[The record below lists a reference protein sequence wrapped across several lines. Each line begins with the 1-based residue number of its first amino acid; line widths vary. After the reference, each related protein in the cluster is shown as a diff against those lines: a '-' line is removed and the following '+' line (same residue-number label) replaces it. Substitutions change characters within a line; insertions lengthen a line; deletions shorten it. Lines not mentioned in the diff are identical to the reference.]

1 MAQNNQ
7 QIQLAKQA
15 EQAVRAKRAVTAQ
28 QAERAKQASRAIRID
43 ELKYLRQQNPQVE
56 TFLSNY
62 NDPTELNSFIDAL
75 TNREAV
81 SKKFGETWGTI
92 STASGTVAVLSFA
105 GALITQAVGALLA
118 PVTGGASALAAH
130 IITPALVKV
139 GAVAAVPSLPAQ
151 IDVLYNTGI
160 KPIVS
165 GKPKEAAINTL
176 INIGETMDFVTNP
189 IKGLVYEGGEG
200 FAKATGLAKGGRVN
214 YDFDTGSIIAD
225 MLLEV
230 VIDPMNWLDLGVG
243 VTVANVSTKI
253 AKRAVKGIAQEMVNT
268 VNVTFAK
275 TLGEI
280 TTEGTARITKS
291 LEQTAAS
298 EARRLAQLSYK
309 NLTEDVKEDIIK
321 STRINLQQ
329 ALIQAIRKELPE
341 LKASKIYAILR
352 QAGRDATTKQFTRS
366 AYSRI
371 QDITWDTLATDVIK
385 GLAGVQHYSSTF
397 QNFMTKGAMLTS
409 GYGLGIEAAIS
420 GWKGI
425 KRWANQF
432 TINKMYKLTNAD
444 EISGFNL
451 KQWEETKA
459 IWEASKQYT
468 TLISGSVA
476 QRTSETFYTAAEE
489 IFSRDKALIAQIIQD
504 NNKPLKLA
512 AELDAQ
518 IQKIHGYGFKEYIDV
533 IAHINTIEN
542 NIYKNY
548 LEYLQNI
555 YRALQTEAFTKPIG
569 AHIKKS
575 SQIFK
580 PFINEKQLNA
590 IIKSVKAVP
599 VNLSTTEALTTI
611 KRNDATVTLQILR
624 DPIISKLFTDVATR
638 NQIGALLDKI
648 SVDSK
653 ALDPE
658 IAPQIAVSVRE
669 IQKTILSLRNIQELY
684 DNVAKLPIVLNT
696 KGVTVDEF
704 KRYIIDQIYGIKGNI
719 TELLANFETITLPA
733 LRNGLEVLL
742 LDTGFTFKDHPILG
756 YQIARVY
763 KQFLEAQKAAGIKQ
777 AESAIPSEFIS
788 SIKYLV
794 NTLVKYLPSYEKEL
808 APLVVFK
815 DRAIA
820 LKNNI
825 LQYNVKLANKVL
837 VEKETILNI
846 TSTRHLSDLG
856 YALNTVAIKEN
867 LDLFKFPKSFKI
879 TGHGHILK
887 SAEEI
892 GENINQLYKSLR
904 QHEDYFNSQIVGE
917 IARSYQDI
925 TKYFIN
931 PKSAIQTWYQWP
943 AIRYL
948 KFSKDPIMQFAHLAV
963 FNQMPKSEALTDLFK
978 ETLQEQLSHSLYLS
992 VLNPSRILATDFA
1005 WAPVQQTKTITNK
1018 LFNEDQINLITTYQ
1032 DLSKIPA
1039 QYLQS
1044 FLNVRQQLGIYNID
1058 RAKYL
1063 QNERIIKKL
1072 VKWVKLFKD
1081 FENTTEALFDREL
1094 AETVITEAR
1103 EVMFNHAV
1111 YNPEHFEFL
1120 RDLKMYWD
1128 GELILEQSDKATAQQ
1143 YTRKRHELESAVKQ
1157 GKITIEEKNAILQ
1170 DLKNQGIV
1178 DEFTELWERNK
1189 RFNQDYAIAQA
1200 RIITQDT
1207 IRKILPKK
1215 SYEKIFKKHPE
1226 IGARLLTI
1234 LTDPNIKQLTNE
1246 DYKIYLAFILH
1257 YNKYAN
1263 PKEERIEI
1271 PYNLVPATYKTAL
1284 FKYYYDVLQIDDIR
1298 IFYTPPIPS
1307 NKSNVEGWYQSD
1319 VAAININLPHRLYK
1333 DTSTFD
1339 HLKHVMTHESGH
1351 YILSELLTPNEHKEF
1366 VKTFHLRFIKQ
1377 FGEKAYYEA
1386 RNALEERYAYY
1397 NERFPDAADFL
1408 VSEELF
1414 TFSFAGQLKELSED
1428 AVFTPNL
1435 YALTQEEVD
1444 AFSKELVEELR
1455 QRISATDREILTGK
1469 IREKYWD
1476 HAIQKSKPFP
1486 INEIKQITPYDPIR
1500 KVQQLNHLI
1509 NTATEKNAEASLYS
1523 LFETPP
1529 DQVINVLAHTAFRLI
1544 AFEEADVANPKL
1556 KGMFKKFNNAL
1567 PEGVHFIHDIPT
1579 HRYYYVLDPKYK
1591 VTAKGHQIYLDG
1603 APVVVLQN
1611 KKTFNEFKIVED
1623 FINDTKGPKIVE
1635 MLNHLDD
1642 ELYDI
1647 TGSHLGRS
1655 QGEHLTADALRI
1667 IYMQLP
1673 EEVRKLLPPVKKW
1686 LDKQFFDVVRY
1697 NESFLGSPKSKRNF
1711 NIYTTN
1717 QIVNARNSITYAI
1730 TQARAKNEYVN
1741 TVFDSI
1747 LSVSSPNSIWR
1758 NLSNKALLE
1767 ALQRTPDYK
1776 LVILVYTKKHGL
1788 KVREVLPTSEDV
1800 IAKVKENGGWIVP
1813 LQTYKDMVN
1822 TVNNRVGS
1830 EGFLKLWSRI
1840 IYLLKAGY
1848 LMMPGAWMRNFIDT
1862 NIKSLLGMESQTAE
1876 YLQEAK
1882 YILSDVN
1889 ELQKSLLKAEEERKK
1904 KAWEEYGALA
1914 TKLLNEKDSI
1924 DKYILAKSKEGYIQK
1939 EEIQKWFAEG
1949 NAKYLTYEAYRE
1961 LESDFLS
1968 QGISGNVMRDLYATE
1983 GEGVWRTITE
1993 MTGNIVEFGNKIENY
2008 TRLADYLYHLDHGAD
2023 YTSALAKLAKTHFD
2037 YSFKSEAE
2045 QYVELLFPFTTFSLR
2060 NISYWIEQIE
2070 KHPWIMRNYAHL
2082 MAPHWDFK
2090 DYTPEE
2096 LATNYRIQ
2104 NQILYGQLKIAE
2116 FNDKLI
2122 TFKANPSIQ
2131 DAIQMFSDPINNV
2144 YEKLATPIA
2153 YTLDELT
2160 GDYAN
2165 PISLIPVAGPIIQ
2178 NVQTAIRTGSP
2189 APSILSVQPAP
2200 RRTGLAERYSLSE
2213 TDKYTDS
2220 TYRTPKYRNNV
2231 VYDHYAKTGISR
2243 YRLNMYPIIDVAHEV
2258 KMRHTTNVYNRIK
2271 NRVKTDVYNG
2281 VRYRMRLDVNR
2292 FR

>member
-28 QAERAKQASRAIRID
+28 QAESAKQASRAIRID

-56 TFLSNY
+56 TFLANY

-105 GALITQAVGALLA
+105 GALIAEAIGAIAA
-118 PVTGGASALAAH
+118 PFTGGASTVVAHSIAAPLA
-130 IITPALVKV
+130 KV
-139 GAVAAVPSLPAQ
+139 GAVATVPSLPAQ
-151 IDVLYNTGI
+151 LDVLYNTGI
-160 KPIVS
+160 KPIMA
-165 GKPKEAAINTL
+165 GKPKETAINTL

-189 IKGLVYEGGEG
+189 IKGLIYEGGEG
-200 FAKATGLAKGGRVN
+200 FAKATGLAEGGRVN
-214 YDFDTGSIIAD
+214 YDFDTESIVTD

-243 VTVANVSTKI
+243 VTLANVSTKI
-253 AKRAVKGIAQEMVNT
+253 AKRAVKDVAQEMVNT
-268 VNVTFAK
+268 VNITFAK

-280 TTEGTARITKS
+280 TTEGTARITKE

-309 NLTEDVKEDIIK
+309 DLTEDAKEDVLK
-321 STRINLQQ
+321 STRITLQQ
-329 ALIQAIRKELPE
+329 ALVRAIRKELPE
-341 LKASKIYAILR
+341 LKASTIYTILR
-352 QAGRDATTKQFTRS
+352 QVGRDTTTKQFTRS
-366 AYSRI
+366 AYNKI
-371 QDITWDTLATDVIK
+371 QDITWDTLTTDVIK
-385 GLAGVQHYSSTF
+385 GLAGVQHYSNTF

-420 GWKGI
+420 GWKGV

-432 TINKMYKLTNAD
+432 TINKIYKLTNAD

-451 KQWEETKA
+451 KRWEETKA

-476 QRTSETFYTAAEE
+476 QRTLETFYTAAEE
-489 IFSRDKALIAQIIQD
+489 IFSRDKALITQVIQD
-504 NNKPLKLA
+504 NNNPLKLA

-533 IAHINTIEN
+533 ITHINTIEN
-542 NIYKNY
+542 NVYKNY

-555 YRALQTEAFTKPIG
+555 YKALQTEAFTKPIG

-580 PFINEKQLNA
+580 PFINAKQLNA

-599 VNLSTTEALTTI
+599 VNLNTVEALTTI
-611 KRNDATVTLQILR
+611 KRNDATATLQILR

-653 ALDPE
+653 TLDPE

-669 IQKTILSLRNIQELY
+669 IQKTILSLRNVQELY
-684 DNVAKLPIVLNT
+684 DNVAKLPVVLNT
-696 KGVTVDEF
+696 KGVTVDAF
-704 KRYIIDQIYGIKGNI
+704 KRYIIDQIYGIKGDI
-719 TELLANFETITLPA
+719 TELLTNFETITLPA

-742 LDTGFTFKDHPILG
+742 LGTGFTFNDHPILSH
-756 YQIARVY
+756 QIARVY
-763 KQFLEAQKAAGIKQ
+763 KQFLEAQKAVGIRQ

-788 SIKYLV
+788 GIKYLV

-808 APLVVFK
+808 SPLVILK
-815 DRAIA
+815 DRAIT

-837 VEKETILNI
+837 VEKATILDI
-846 TSTRHLSDLG
+846 TSTRRLSDLG
-856 YALNTVAIKEN
+856 YALNTIAIKEN

-879 TGHGHILK
+879 TGHGHILR

-892 GENINQLYKSLR
+892 GENINQLYKRLR
-904 QHEDYFNSQIVGE
+904 QHDDYFNSQIIGE
-917 IARSYQDI
+917 IARAYQNV

-931 PKSAIQTWYQWP
+931 PKTAIQTWYQWP

-948 KFSKDPIMQFAHLAV
+948 KFSKDPLMQFAHLAI
-963 FNQMPKSEALTDLFK
+963 FNQMPKSGALTDLFK
-978 ETLQEQLSHSLYLS
+978 ETLRERLSHALYLS

-1005 WAPVQQTKTITNK
+1005 WAPVQQTKIITNK

-1044 FLNVRQQLGIYNID
+1044 FLSIRQQLGIYNVD

-1072 VKWVKLFKD
+1072 IKWVKLFKD
-1081 FENTTEALFDREL
+1081 FENTTETLFDREL
-1094 AETVITEAR
+1094 ADTVITEAR
-1103 EVMFNHAV
+1103 EVMLNHAAH
-1111 YNPEHFEFL
+1111 NPEYFEFL

-1128 GELILEQSDKATAQQ
+1128 GELILEQSDKAIAQQ
-1143 YTRKRHELESAVKQ
+1143 YTRKRHELESAVKR
-1157 GKITIEEKNAILQ
+1157 GKITIEEKNTILQ
-1170 DLKNQGIV
+1170 NLKNQGIV

-1207 IRKILPKK
+1207 IKKILPRKV
-1215 SYEKIFKKHPE
+1215 YEKIFKKYPE

-1234 LTDPNIKQLTNE
+1234 ITDPSVKQLTNA
-1246 DYKIYLAFILH
+1246 DYEIYLAFILH

-1263 PKEERIEI
+1263 PKANEKRIEI
-1271 PYNLVPATYKTAL
+1271 PYNLIPATYKTAL

-1298 IFYTPPIPS
+1298 VFYTPPVPS
-1307 NKSNVEGWYQSD
+1307 NKRRMEGWYQSD
-1319 VAAININLPHRLYK
+1319 IAAINIALPPALYK
-1333 DTSTFD
+1333 DTDMFE
-1339 HLKHVMTHESGH
+1339 HLNRVMTHESGH
-1351 YILSELLTPNEHKEF
+1351 YILSELFTPDEHKEF
-1366 VKTFHLRFIKQ
+1366 VKTFYLRFIER
-1377 FGEKAYYEA
+1377 FGEQVYAEA
-1386 RNALEERYAYY
+1386 KNILEKMYAHYTVQT
-1397 NERFPDAADFL
+1397 PDTAEFRI
-1408 VSEELF
+1408 SEELF
-1414 TFSFAGQLKELSED
+1414 AFSFAGELKELPKSE
-1428 AVFTPNL
+1428 ALAPNL

-1444 AFSKELVEELR
+1444 AFSKELVEEFR
-1455 QRISATDREILTGK
+1455 QKIALTGK
-1469 IREKYWD
+1469 IREEYWN
-1476 HAIQKSKPFP
+1476 HAIQKSETFP

-1500 KVQQLNHLI
+1500 KVQQFNHLI

-1544 AFEEADVANPKL
+1544 AFEEADVAKPKL

-1567 PEGVHFIHDIPT
+1567 PEGVHFIHDVPT
-1579 HRYYYVLDPKYK
+1579 HRYYYVLDPKYT

-1603 APVVVLQN
+1603 VPVVVLQT
-1611 KKTFNEFKIVED
+1611 KKTFDEFKIVED
-1623 FINDTKGPKIVE
+1623 FINDPEGPKIVE
-1635 MLNHLDD
+1635 ILNHLDD
-1642 ELYDI
+1642 ELYDL
-1647 TGSHLGRS
+1647 TGSRLGRS

-1673 EEVRKLLPPVKKW
+1673 EEVRKLLPPIEQW
-1686 LDKQFFDVVRY
+1686 IDKQFFDVVRY

-1730 TQARAKNEYVN
+1730 TQARAKNEFIN

-1747 LSVSSPNSIWR
+1747 LSVSSPNSVWQ
-1758 NLSNKALLE
+1758 NLSNKDLLE
-1767 ALQRTPDYK
+1767 ALQHTPDYK
-1776 LVILVYTKKHGL
+1776 LVVLVYTKKHGL

-1800 IAKVKENGGWIVP
+1800 IVKVKENGGWIVP

-1822 TVNNRVGS
+1822 TINNRVGS

-1848 LMMPGAWMRNFIDT
+1848 LMMPGAWIRNFIDT
-1862 NIKSLLGMESQTAE
+1862 NIKSLLGMGTQTAE

-1904 KAWEEYGALA
+1904 KAWKEYGALA

-1924 DKYILAKSKEGYIQK
+1924 DKYILAKSKDGYIQK

-1949 NAKYLTYEAYRE
+1949 NAKYLTYAAYKE

-1983 GEGVWRTITE
+1983 GEGVWRAITE

-2008 TRLADYLYHLDHGAD
+2008 TRLADYLYRLDRGAD
-2023 YTSALAKLAKTHFD
+2023 YTSALARLAKTHFD

-2045 QYVELLFPFTTFSLR
+2045 QYAELLFPFTTFSLR

-2122 TFKANPSIQ
+2122 AFKANPSIQ

-2144 YEKLATPIA
+2144 YERLAAPLAYPI
-2153 YTLDELT
+2153 DELT
-2160 GDYAN
+2160 GGYTN
-2165 PISLIPVAGPIIQ
+2165 PINLIPIAGPIIQ
-2178 NVQTAIRTGSP
+2178 NVQTATRTGSP
-2189 APSILSVQPAP
+2189 APSILSVQPTP
-2200 RRTGLAERYSLSE
+2200 RRTGSSEGYSLSGI
-2213 TDKYTDS
+2213 DKYTDS

-2231 VYDHYAKTGISR
+2231 VYDHYAKKGISR
-2243 YRLNMYPIIDVAHEV
+2243 YRLNMYPIIDIAHDV

-2271 NRVKTDVYNG
+2271 NRVRVDVYKG